1 MKEGKMTRTVAAL
14 TCTAALL
21 LAAAEARAVETAING
36 PDAKPAPVAKPKGG
50 DSNKN
55 EAGEAAKQGQAAAP
69 EAGKPDAAK
78 TEDTKSGEGEAAK
91 PESPAT
97 EGPQTQPE
105 GESGPLSLGELTK
118 EGFVI
123 RTTNFIPA
131 EAVTRQ
137 SGKISSDAVIV
148 TLQTSTAT
156 AVCFYTLKAYVGK
169 KLNTIPA
176 CTVHR

>member
-1 MKEGKMTRTVAAL
+1 MKEVKMARTVAAL
-14 TCTAALL
+14 TCAAALL
-21 LAAAEARAVETAING
+21 LAAAEARAVEPAISG
-36 PDAKPAPVAKPKGG
+36 PEAKPAPAAKPKGG
-50 DSNKN
+50 DTNKN
-55 EAGEAAKQGQAAAP
+55 EAGEAAKQGQAATP

-97 EGPQTQPE
+97 ESPHAEPAGD
-105 GESGPLSLGELTK
+105 SGPVSLGELTK
-118 EGFVI
+118 DGFMI
-123 RTTNFIPA
+123 RATDFIPA